1 MEEIVIEKKK
11 LKAMLKVAGGSLLVF
26 ASVMLFSYGLRQKI
40 VIYWIMGLIAILFF
54 GILFL
59 NLLSGSLE
67 MKPLLTITFD
77 GIIDSS
83 SKSSVGFISYQDIE
97 EFCIIRLYGRK
108 VIGIIPKD
116 ENDFI
121 NKLSP
126 VKQVIAKS
134 NVNMKFSPCTI
145 RADRAKDMSLEDIFT
160 LLKKRLD
167 DYRCLYD

>member
-11 LKAMLKVAGGSLLVF
+11 RKDMLKAAGGSLLVL
-26 ASVMLFSYGLRQKI
+26 ASVALFSYGFRQKVTI
-40 VIYWIMGLIAILFF
+40 CWTVGIFAILFF
-54 GILFL
+54 GVYFL
-59 NLLSGSLE
+59 ILLSRTLE
-67 MKPLLTITFD
+67 STPLLTITFD
-77 GIIDSS
+77 GITDCS
-83 SKSSVGFISYQDIE
+83 SKSSVGFISFQDIE
-97 EFCIIRLYGRK
+97 EFSIISLYGKK

-116 ENDFI
+116 EKEFI

-134 NVNMKFSPCTI
+134 NVNMYFPPYSI

-167 DYRCLYD
+167 DYSCLYD